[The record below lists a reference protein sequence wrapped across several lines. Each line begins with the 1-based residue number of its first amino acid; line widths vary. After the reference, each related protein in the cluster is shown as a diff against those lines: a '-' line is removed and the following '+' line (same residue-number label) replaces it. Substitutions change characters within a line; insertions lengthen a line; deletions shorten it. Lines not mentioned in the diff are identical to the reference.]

1 FALVALGQSR
11 ASYIFR
17 GVLTAA
23 LTLIAILKLADLV
36 SFNALARGFNPAADL
51 PLIDAFVR
59 LLTGALG
66 PLLTGAAVLGAVLG
80 AALLALL
87 LWWATGVWSRVAV
100 PRLVAR
106 ASALAALLATVIAVA
121 EVGSIMRGWTL
132 PVAPPGAAFTAR
144 LGVERVVMVRTTL
157 AEMKS
162 FRAAVQQ
169 DPFANA
175 PALFEAID
183 RDVLV
188 IFVESYGRTS
198 LDTPFYA
205 EVHRETLARY
215 EAQLSGLG
223 LSMQSGI
230 LSAPT
235 QGGQSWLSHATF
247 ANGLWVDNQ
256 IRYGAVLSSGRETL
270 FHHAANNGFHTAAV
284 MPQIT
289 LDWPESERMG
299 FDTVLAA
306 ADLGYRGLAFNW
318 VTMPDQ
324 FTLAVL
330 DRKLRTGGQEQ
341 RLFAQVALASSHA
354 PWVPVPEILPWE
366 AIGDGQIYNDVVTSG
381 DPPEVVWRDR
391 ERVRA
396 QYRHAVDYALRT
408 VFEYAV
414 LHAADPPLMIVIGDH
429 QAAEF
434 IALDGRPDVPIHV
447 IGPEHLVR
455 PVAPTLPHRGL
466 LPGDDVPVI
475 AMDRMRDILL
485 NAYSS
490 PTQQWST
497 N

>member
-1 FALVALGQSR
+1 
-11 ASYIFR
+11 
-17 GVLTAA
+17 
-23 LTLIAILKLADLV
+23 
-36 SFNALARGFNPAADL
+36 
-51 PLIDAFVR
+51 
-59 LLTGALG
+59 
-66 PLLTGAAVLGAVLG
+66 
-80 AALLALL
+80 ALLAML

-100 PRLVAR
+100 PQLVAR
-106 ASALAALLATVIAVA
+106 ASALAAVLATGIAVA

-132 PVAPPGAAFTAR
+132 PAAPPGAAFTAR
-144 LGVERVVMVRTTL
+144 LGVERVVMVRKTL

-169 DPFANA
+169 DPFADA

-215 EAQLSGLG
+215 EAELSGLG

-289 LDWPESERMG
+289 LDWPESEWMG

-330 DRKLRTGGQEQ
+330 DRKLRSGGQEQ

-414 LHAADPPLMIVIGDH
+414 LHAAAPPLMIVIGDH